1 MRNIENILLT
11 EKYRPKTLDD
21 LITPARVNEK
31 LSKGV
36 YQHLLITRKS
46 RALEKLQQLRFW

>member
-11 EKYRPKTLDD
+11 EKYRPKTLED

-36 YQHLLITRKS
+36 YQHLSL
-46 RALEKLQQLRFW
+46 